1 MKSIDTLFLLFLAAS
16 LASTVILLLLLL
28 ARKLFLKRLSPRIL
42 HALWFIVLIKL
53 LVPFAP
59 QSPVSLF
66 NLIPQAVPVE
76 WSADQK
82 NTHPVVSSASD
93 SSTKVTVTDS
103 GEKTLRP
110 DTVPIRSGEQGSS
123 IAQPPPQE
131 NIYEK
136 ARNGMSGLA
145 VSSVVWLGGLLFFG
159 SYSLFFTLKFR
170 SRTGTSRKSD
180 NPEVLSVL
188 AACIEKLGISQTIP
202 VYETS
207 SLRSPC
213 LYGLTK
219 PRIYLPEDIVAIA
232 DTRQLTHILLHE
244 LTHYQRKDLWFNSL
258 WTLAVWLHW
267 YNPLVWLAMKKM
279 NADREVACDAGVLEL
294 LGEKEASA
302 YGMTLLM
309 LSRLFSRTAA
319 PRVNLSHFF
328 EHQNE
333 TKRRV
338 TMIAKFKKGS
348 YKLSAAAI
356 LLVLALSIVLLTK
369 GADDTNGIKPD
380 SNTHAANIQKQT
392 VNSFRIVRPID
403 SFKWF
408 NRLDRAIVFS
418 KFDFKVPDYLPEGY
432 QLENV
437 TLNKLFSK
445 ANQAD
450 LIDTVTITYVSHFGQ
465 EDEKQFEILA
475 SKGKGTMLE
484 HTLLW
489 GAPYSQE
496 NTAAPSYRQDMV
508 AMGNIQGTLFTA
520 TEVNGRKPGTG
531 ISFLWQDNDITYAVN
546 SYSQFTQEELAKVV
560 QSFVSPQQ
568 VQHVRYDGE
577 GNSFPLYDEKD
588 LLEAKN
594 ILGFNVKFPFGLPG
608 TQLTLADSILLKAGD
623 QNTGFSFRQTSDAL
637 WNDYRAP
644 YDSKIY
650 DLNDVLSFYQSK
662 APLFDSS
669 KLSFIRKLEING
681 IEISAYADNAHVYSD
696 PFYASS
702 DKTKIKPQTYYLWKQ
717 NGLYYAVSFLG
728 MDKNQ
733 ELNLKALV
741 LAPVQ

>member
-66 NLIPQAVPVE
+66 NLIPQALPVE
-76 WSADQK
+76 WSLNQK
-82 NTHPVVSSASD
+82 NTLPMLSSESD

-110 DTVPIRSGEQGSS
+110 DTVPIRSGEQSSS

-136 ARNGMSGLA
+136 VCDGLSGLA
-145 VSSVVWLGGLLFFG
+145 VSTLVWLGGLLFFG

-170 SRTGTSRKSD
+170 SRAGTSRKSD

-188 AACIEKLGISQTIP
+188 AACLEKLGIRQTIP

-213 LYGLTK
+213 LYGLMK
-219 PRIYLPEDIVAIA
+219 PRIYLPEDIVVIA

-267 YNPLVWLAMKKM
+267 YNPLVRLAMKKM
-279 NADREVACDAGVLEL
+279 NADREVACDAGALEV
-294 LGEKEASA
+294 LGEKEAAS

-309 LSRLFSRTAA
+309 LSRLFSRTSA

-356 LLVLALSIVLLTK
+356 LLVLALSIVLLTN
-369 GADDTNGIKPD
+369 GAQDANGTQPD
-380 SNTHAANIQKQT
+380 VNTHATDSQKQT
-392 VNSFRIVRPID
+392 VSSFRIVRPMN

-437 TLNKLFSK
+437 ALNKLFSNPNK
-445 ANQAD
+445 VD

-465 EDEKQFEILA
+465 EDEKQFEMLA
-475 SKGKGTMLE
+475 SKGKGNMLE
-484 HTLLW
+484 HNLLW

-496 NTAAPSYRQDMV
+496 ATTSPSYRQEAV

-520 TEVNGRKPGTG
+520 TQVNGRKPGTG
-531 ISFLWQDNDITYAVN
+531 ISYIWQDKDIAYAVN
-546 SYSQFTQEELAKVV
+546 SYSLFTQEELSKVV

-594 ILGFNVKFPFGLPG
+594 ILGFNVKFPFGLPD
-608 TQLTLADSILLKAGD
+608 TQLTLADSVLLKAGD

-644 YDSKIY
+644 HDSKIY
-650 DLNDVLSFYQSK
+650 DMNDVLSLYQSK
-662 APLFDSS
+662 APLFNTS

-681 IEISAYADNAHVYSD
+681 IEISAYADNAHVYSE
-696 PFYASS
+696 PFYNSS
-702 DKTKIKPQTYYLWKQ
+702 DKTKIKTQTYYFWEQ
-717 NGLYYAVSFLG
+717 NGLYYAANFLG
-728 MDKNQ
+728 MDKDQ
-733 ELNLKALV
+733 ELNLKTLV